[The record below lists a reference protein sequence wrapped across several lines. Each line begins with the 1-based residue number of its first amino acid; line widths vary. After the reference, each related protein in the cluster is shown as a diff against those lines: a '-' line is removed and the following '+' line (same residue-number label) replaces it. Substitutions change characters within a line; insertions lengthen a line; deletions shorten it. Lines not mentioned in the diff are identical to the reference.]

1 MRREKGLRGGRPNDL
16 VPSRCQGGL
25 EYPFVGFAHPNDGSY
40 IGHRLGPDSPRTRRV
55 RVPDVR
61 TLEGHVLAVYF
72 QCVEPAWIV
81 LGYVNQPFV
90 FPGRMIP
97 DQDQAGFARRFEISA
112 EPSNLFLRA
121 QPTVLV
127 KYSSW
132 KGIDLETFECTCK
145 SIASCKTVTLLRVF
159 PAAQL
164 ALPTKA
170 GIHPFMLSHSTTS
183 T

>member
-1 MRREKGLRGGRPNDL
+1 MTWSLRAAKAALNTRLWALHTLTMEVTLGIVWVRIVQGLG
-16 VPSRCQGGL
+16 
-25 EYPFVGFAHPNDGSY
+25 EFAYRN
-40 IGHRLGPDSPRTRRV
+40 
-55 RVPDVR
+55 VR
-61 TLEGHVLAVYF
+61 TPEGHVLAVYF

-145 SIASCKTVTLLRVF
+145 SIASCKTVTLFRVF
-159 PAAQL
+159 PAAQF